1 MNSYCAQFVT
11 APPVCGN
18 EGGLNSFVLPPKGRS
33 SFRGDDGGLK
43 PRHHGRRSEDL
54 RGAGP
59 YQLIRPRIFDEQEHH
74 RPGESSI
81 LQKEPASVKHDDR
94 VVFGG
99 GIFRQEQ
106 QQRQQQQQQQ
116 PQQQHQ
122 QHQQQQQQQQ
132 HPQQQQEQQQ
142 AAAPGQILPGNPLP
156 GSHTVPH
163 PQQQEQQ
170 QPQQQI
176 EVVASVDSLSG
187 GTTVGKDGKQM
198 PATIEHGK
206 KGGENTTQ
214 PAGFELQEHQ
224 PLKIFGGNPAD
235 CQPASGGC
243 GTITTGGQFLGG
255 AGYRCIKGRPIGA
268 DMQHQKPASSSNTAP
283 YQSPLHPPPPIPGS
297 AKWAER
303 KASTA
308 YSYYQRWEN
317 RDLWHPTY
325 GLYRKWTKREWYNW
339 YLNDEC

>member
-122 QHQQQQQQQQ
+122 QHQQHQYQ
-132 HPQQQQEQQQ
+132 H
-142 AAAPGQILPGNPLP
+142 
-156 GSHTVPH
+156 
-163 PQQQEQQ
+163 
-170 QPQQQI
+170 
-176 EVVASVDSLSG
+176 
-187 GTTVGKDGKQM
+187 K
-198 PATIEHGK
+198 
-206 KGGENTTQ
+206 
-214 PAGFELQEHQ
+214 
-224 PLKIFGGNPAD
+224 
-235 CQPASGGC
+235 
-243 GTITTGGQFLGG
+243 
-255 AGYRCIKGRPIGA
+255 Y
-268 DMQHQKPASSSNTAP
+268 
-283 YQSPLHPPPPIPGS
+283 
-297 AKWAER
+297 
-303 KASTA
+303 
-308 YSYYQRWEN
+308 
-317 RDLWHPTY
+317 
-325 GLYRKWTKREWYNW
+325 
-339 YLNDEC
+339 